1 MNDFVGTKR
10 WVPRFSPIPRGSN
23 GLDTRVAIIGGYG
36 HLQLSKAVAFAELAN
51 LVLFHG
57 KIFTDLTVR

>member
-1 MNDFVGTKR
+1 MDTTILVNSARERRLGT
-10 WVPRFSPIPRGSN
+10 W
-23 GLDTRVAIIGGYG
+23 VAIIAGYG
-36 HLQLSKAVAFAELAN
+36 HIQLSKAVALAELKN